1 LLKVTRNGWYRCFGK
16 RVLDVVGAGLA
27 IALLLPVVVV
37 VAMFVRVLLGSPVL
51 FRQRRPG
58 LHGAP
63 FVLVKFRSM
72 TDRLDGA
79 GRRLPDAERLTRAG
93 RFLRAFSLDE
103 IPQLLN
109 VMCGDMSLVGP
120 RPLLFE
126 YLERYT
132 PWQAR
137 RHDVRPGITGLAQV
151 GGRNALSWEQKFE
164 LDVEYVERC
173 SPALDVKIL
182 GLTVRQVLAR
192 HGISQPGHATA
203 TQFGGTL
210 DS

>member
-1 LLKVTRNGWYRCFGK
+1 MTRNAWYRGWGK
-16 RVLDVVGAGLA
+16 RVFDVVGSGAA
-27 IALLLPVVVV
+27 IVLLFPVAI
-37 VAMFVRVLLGSPVL
+37 VAAAFIRVSLGSPVV

-63 FVLVKFRSM
+63 FVLLKFRSM
-72 TDRLDGA
+72 ADRRDAA
-79 GRRLPDAERLTRAG
+79 GRSLPDAERLTAVG
-93 RFLRAFSLDE
+93 RSLRASSLDE

-109 VMCGDMSLVGP
+109 VLAGDMSLVGP

-132 PWQAR
+132 PRQAR
-137 RHDVRPGITGLAQV
+137 RHDVRPGISGLAQV

-173 SPALDVKIL
+173 SLSLDLRIL
-182 GLTVRQVLAR
+182 ALTVWQVLAR

-203 TQFGGTL
+203 NQFLGTL